1 MQIAQWYGSKR
12 PWPIILPWR
21 CAQSGDCC
29 RAVGALLMHEQ
40 EREAVLTMVPREQ
53 QAALIWKPYKTPG
66 FVTLQGPPCPLL
78 NADNSCSVY
87 PMRPY
92 QCRRWG
98 CFRPDPKT
106 EPLEVDFGFLGA
118 KNTRER
124 YEQSRGVR
132 KQMKAMQTKG
142 QKWARSHGWT
152 GDEE

>member
-40 EREAVLTMVPREQ
+40 EREAVLTMVPLEQ
-53 QAALIWKPYKTPG
+53 QAALIWTPYKTPG
-66 FVTLQGPPCPLL
+66 FVTLRGQPCPLL

-124 YEQSRGVR
+124 YAHSRGVR

-142 QKWARSHGWT
+142 QKWARAHGWT
-152 GDEE
+152 GNER